1 MFSAHIIWIVI
12 VEVETSVPS
21 PEEENRSTEN
31 VEEKKEVEEI
41 VKEPTK
47 EAPAEE
53 SAATKSVS
61 SNAFASG
68 ANMNSAN
75 VLTDRPTSR
84 VSRPPGGHTSIRL
97 W

>member
-1 MFSAHIIWIVI
+1 MMIL
-12 VEVETSVPS
+12 EVETSVPP
-21 PEEENRSTEN
+21 PEHENKSTEN
-31 VEEKKEVEEI
+31 TEEKKEVEEI
-41 VKEPTK
+41 LK
-47 EAPAEE
+47 EAPAAET
-53 SAATKSVS
+53 STTQSVS